1 LGRLQRFFLRPHSLR
16 RSATRFFDKIR
27 KLDPTVKHTQRPR
40 PPGLPPRRSTHA
52 VPEQAGL
59 TTVVAVLVGLAAW
72 LPGLARAQPP
82 AVGSIYQRGER
93 AAPAERA
100 ERIVAASLSGLGNA
114 ASFSA
119 RVRQLARVGDTV
131 LKGGGRYLQSGLG
144 EEQRF
149 RFESLLSAD
158 TEEFEVLEVC
168 DGIFAWSY
176 RRLGPGLPTVER
188 VDIRSVRDRLETL
201 GVKDQACVS
210 PYLGGVQRTL
220 ALVREWFT
228 FVSVSAAA
236 VDDVPVWSI
245 EGRWNRDRLAA
256 HLPDQAKALAAG
268 GEIAAADLPE
278 GVPWGVRLSVSQRE
292 LFPFRIEWLAIPG
305 RRPVA
310 ARPAEV
316 VAVLELYDVRIGEP
330 VDATAFVYKPA
341 IEGLS
346 DTTSAAVQQV
356 APLRP

>member
-1 LGRLQRFFLRPHSLR
+1 
-16 RSATRFFDKIR
+16 
-27 KLDPTVKHTQRPR
+27 
-40 PPGLPPRRSTHA
+40 
-52 VPEQAGL
+52 
-59 TTVVAVLVGLAAW
+59 VASFPA
-72 LPGLARAQPP
+72 PARAQPP
-82 AVGSIYQRGER
+82 LPGSIYQRAER

-100 ERIVAASLSGLGNA
+100 ERIVAASLAGLGNA

-168 DGIFAWSY
+168 DGIFSWSF
-176 RRLGPGLPTVER
+176 RRLAAAPPTVER
-188 VDIRSVRDRLETL
+188 VDIRSIRERLEAL
-201 GVKDQACVS
+201 GVRDQACVS

-220 ALVREWFT
+220 ALVREWFR
-228 FVSVSAAA
+228 FESVSAAA
-236 VDDVPVWSI
+236 IDEVPVWSI

-256 HLPDQAKALAAG
+256 HLPAQSKSIVNGEEVAAS
-268 GEIAAADLPE
+268 DLPE
-278 GVPWGVRLSVSQRE
+278 GVPWGVRLSISQRE

-305 RRPVA
+305 KRPVA
-310 ARPAEV
+310 ERPAEV

-346 DTTSAAVQQV
+346 DTTSGVVQQL

>member
-1 LGRLQRFFLRPHSLR
+1 
-16 RSATRFFDKIR
+16 
-27 KLDPTVKHTQRPR
+27 VKHTQHPK
-40 PPGLPPRRSTHA
+40 PPGLPPRRSNPVWPRAT
-52 VPEQAGL
+52 GL
-59 TTVVAVLVGLAAW
+59 SIPTFAVLGLVASFPA
-72 LPGLARAQPP
+72 PARAQPP
-82 AVGSIYQRGER
+82 LPGSIYQRAER

-100 ERIVAASLSGLGNA
+100 ERIVAASLAGLGNA

-168 DGIFAWSY
+168 DGIFSWSF
-176 RRLGPGLPTVER
+176 RRLAAAPPTVER
-188 VDIRSVRDRLETL
+188 VDIRSIRERLEAL
-201 GVKDQACVS
+201 GVRDQACVS

-220 ALVREWFT
+220 ALVREWFR
-228 FVSVSAAA
+228 FESVSAAA
-236 VDDVPVWSI
+236 IDEVPVWSI

-256 HLPDQAKALAAG
+256 HLPAQSKAIVNGEEVAAS
-268 GEIAAADLPE
+268 DLPE
-278 GVPWGVRLSVSQRE
+278 GVPWGVRLSISQRE

-305 RRPVA
+305 KRPVA
-310 ARPAEV
+310 ERPAEV

-346 DTTSAAVQQV
+346 DTTSGVVQQL